1 MMGDQTM
8 LFQVDQILLSFARI
22 DDVKI
27 REIISY
33 DPNKELLTELV
44 QIFDSETTEVIKQI
58 KTNCESNNFS
68 DVSKLAHRLRSTS
81 SNLGATRLS
90 QILQRIEYMTLE
102 SEVIKSEIDFLIN
115 AAAKESISAS
125 ASLHTYLT
133 EITAL

>member
-1 MMGDQTM
+1 MSDQP
-8 LFQVDQILLSFARI
+8 LFQIDQILLSFARI

-44 QIFDSETTEVIKQI
+44 QIFNSETSEITKQI
-58 KTNCESNNFS
+58 KLLNSDNNFTE
-68 DVSKLAHRLRSTS
+68 VSNLAHRLRSTS

-102 SEVIKSEIDFLIN
+102 PEVIESEVDFLIN
-115 AAAKESISAS
+115 AAIKESLFAS
-125 ASLHTYLT
+125 KSLQTYLT
-133 EITAL
+133 ENDAK

>member
-1 MMGDQTM
+1 MSDQT
-8 LFQVDQILLSFARI
+8 LFQIDQILLSFARI

-44 QIFDSETTEVIKQI
+44 QIFNSETSEITKQI
-58 KTNCESNNFS
+58 KLLNSDNNFTE
-68 DVSKLAHRLRSTS
+68 VSNLAHRLRSTS

-102 SEVIKSEIDFLIN
+102 PEVIESEVDFLIN
-115 AAAKESISAS
+115 AAIKESLFAS
-125 ASLHTYLT
+125 KSLQTYLT
-133 EITAL
+133 ENDAK

>member
-1 MMGDQTM
+1 MMSDQT
-8 LFQVDQILLSFARI
+8 LFQIDQILLSFARI

-44 QIFDSETTEVIKQI
+44 QIFNSETSEITKQI
-58 KTNCESNNFS
+58 KLLNSDNNFTE
-68 DVSKLAHRLRSTS
+68 VSNLAHRLRSTS

-102 SEVIKSEIDFLIN
+102 PEVIESEVDFLIN
-115 AAAKESISAS
+115 AAIKESLFAS
-125 ASLHTYLT
+125 KSLQTYLT
-133 EITAL
+133 ENDAK